1 MPDRKG
7 GCLCGAVRYALKG
20 EPRAIAICHCT
31 HCQRQ
36 SGSLFSFNL
45 VIRDA
50 DRDEQREHHL
60 PQIVGLPGVTAEQIA
75 QRPLQVQ
82 KRNQRQ
88 CKPRSDDR
96 GSARRSSRRHPSY
109 PKHPVGGLFQSL
121 CNKILQ
127 IEDWLAGAVARSRHS
142 QFDGD
147 HGGGLRELHCKP
159 GRAVQIGPGLQPQS
173 PKNGSFSNV
182 CRRLSAISLREWP
195 ILEPRDSW
203 LIRKSP
209 PLAGLS
215 PSDRD
220 IFSRRRTGW
229 LGRED
234 SNLRMVESKSTALPL
249 GDAPISCLEGGG
261 TGIPRIPSGPAG
273 L

>member
-1 MPDRKG
+1 M
-7 GCLCGAVRYALKG
+7 
-20 EPRAIAICHCT
+20 HCK
-31 HCQRQ
+31 
-36 SGSLFSFNL
+36 L
-45 VIRDA
+45 
-50 DRDEQREHHL
+50 
-60 PQIVGLPGVTAEQIA
+60 
-75 QRPLQVQ
+75 
-82 KRNQRQ
+82 
-88 CKPRSDDR
+88 
-96 GSARRSSRRHPSY
+96 
-109 PKHPVGGLFQSL
+109 
-121 CNKILQ
+121 
-127 IEDWLAGAVARSRHS
+127 GAVARSRHS

-195 ILEPRDSW
+195 ISEPRDSW

-220 IFSRRRTGW
+220 IFSGRQTGW

-234 SNLRMVESKSTALPL
+234 SNLDVANWNRMLSAVREEPQNLFSLKFRSPSKRWNFENRTESAESRASERNGPL
-249 GDAPISCLEGGG
+249 KE
-261 TGIPRIPSGPAG
+261 
-273 L
+273 